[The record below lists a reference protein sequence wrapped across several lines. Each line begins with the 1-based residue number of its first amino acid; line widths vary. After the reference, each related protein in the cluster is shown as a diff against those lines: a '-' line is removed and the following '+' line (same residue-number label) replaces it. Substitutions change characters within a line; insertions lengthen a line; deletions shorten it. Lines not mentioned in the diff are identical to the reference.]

1 MNRPA
6 LKKTISAGR
15 WFYTTC
21 TARLAKSNQYGAT
34 GGAMELS
41 IGLVAV
47 LGGLS
52 FGVAWGIAT
61 LFIKNRQQN
70 PAIFWIIL
78 LVCAVTIFKI
88 SVFYWELNNW
98 IR

>member
-1 MNRPA
+1 MCRPA

-21 TARLAKSNQYGAT
+21 TARLAKTNQYGTT

-47 LGGLS
+47 LVNYHLGSHGESQPSLLKIGS
-52 FGVAWGIAT
+52 KILRFFG
-61 LFIKNRQQN
+61 
-70 PAIFWIIL
+70 
-78 LVCAVTIFKI
+78 
-88 SVFYWELNNW
+88 
-98 IR
+98 